1 MTPDDNNEK
10 PPELNE
16 RQEKFCREYL
26 LDLNA
31 TQAAIRAGYSETS
44 AGTIGFE
51 NMRKHAIV
59 ARIQELVGKRNARL
73 EITTDRILAE
83 YARIGFASV
92 GTFTSV
98 TSAGDPY
105 MDLSKVGED
114 DWAAISEVQTEDYVD
129 GRGEDA
135 RSVKKVK
142 VKMHDKLRAL
152 DAMAKHVGIGS
163 GNEGHHKITP
173 EAVAATLI
181 AMQGAMESPDKQTHD
196 AQGDGGH
203 SDDRNAED
211 ATEPA

>member
-1 MTPDDNNEK
+1 MTPDDHNEK
-10 PPELNE
+10 PSGLND

-31 TQAAIRAGYSETS
+31 TQAAIRAGYSEDS
-44 AGTIGFE
+44 AGAIGHE
-51 NMRKHAIV
+51 NLKKPDIA
-59 ARIQELVGKRNARL
+59 ARVQELANKRNARL

-105 MDLSKVGED
+105 MDLSKVGDD

-163 GNEGHHKITP
+163 SGNDSLKGLEGIPVIAHLELMRDSVPLDP
-173 EAVAATLI
+173 E
-181 AMQGAMESPDKQTHD
+181 
-196 AQGDGGH
+196 
-203 SDDRNAED
+203 
-211 ATEPA
+211 

>member
-1 MTPDDNNEK
+1 MSGS
-10 PPELNE
+10 PELND

-44 AGTIGFE
+44 AGTIGSE
-51 NMRKHAIV
+51 NMQKHAIV
-59 ARIQELVGKRNARL
+59 ARIQELADKRNARL

-105 MDLSKVGED
+105 MDLSKVGDD

-163 GNEGHHKITP
+163 SGNDSLKGLEGIPVIAHLELMRDSVPLDP
-173 EAVAATLI
+173 E
-181 AMQGAMESPDKQTHD
+181 
-196 AQGDGGH
+196 
-203 SDDRNAED
+203 
-211 ATEPA
+211 